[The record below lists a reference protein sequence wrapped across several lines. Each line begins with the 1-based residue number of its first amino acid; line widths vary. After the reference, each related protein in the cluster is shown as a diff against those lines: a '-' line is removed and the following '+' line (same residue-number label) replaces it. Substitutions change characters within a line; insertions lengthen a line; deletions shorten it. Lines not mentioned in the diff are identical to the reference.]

1 MLKRDKRKKK
11 RVKKRKSWKETP
23 EADERT
29 SDSAVDWLRVHGGR
43 LMSRLIRGSRW
54 GVGGAGR
61 RCKEEAP
68 LTKPPQPLWDSEIRE
83 RNIYRQIDNPEIWL
97 D

>member
-1 MLKRDKRKKK
+1 MLKRDRARGGREEK
-11 RVKKRKSWKETP
+11 KSWKETP

-54 GVGGAGR
+54 GGGQGGAALGGGAKR
-61 RCKEEAP
+61 KLC
-68 LTKPPQPLWDSEIRE
+68 
-83 RNIYRQIDNPEIWL
+83 
-97 D
+97 